1 MGNEMKQVTTMV
13 MCQIF
18 VQIQYVII
26 LLMLQKSPNNLEDFE
41 KMNFQQFCLNKFV
54 LNCTELLVGQDISS
68 L

>member
-1 MGNEMKQVTTMV
+1 MKQVTTMV

-41 KMNFQQFCLNKFV
+41 KLNFQQFCFDKFV
-54 LNCTELLVGQDISS
+54 LNCAELLVGQDISS